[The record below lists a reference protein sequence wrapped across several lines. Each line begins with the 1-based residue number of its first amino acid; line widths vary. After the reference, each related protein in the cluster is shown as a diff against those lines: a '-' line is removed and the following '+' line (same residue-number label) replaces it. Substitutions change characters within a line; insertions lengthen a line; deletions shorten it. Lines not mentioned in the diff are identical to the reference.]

1 MNTLSKVS
9 LCKLDDL
16 IPFIGSIVLV
26 DGEQVALFYIPEH
39 GVYAVQDWDPIGKAY
54 VLSRGIV
61 GDIDGE
67 LCVASPL
74 YKQHF
79 CLKTGRCV
87 EDEKYPI
94 KTWQVTIDDGNV
106 CLISMPVI

>member
-1 MNTLSKVS
+1 MNTLTSVS
-9 LCKLDDL
+9 LCKLDEL
-16 IPFIGSIVLV
+16 IPFVGSIVLL
-26 DGEQVALFYIPEH
+26 DDEQVALFYIPEH

-87 EDEKYPI
+87 EDEKYQL
-94 KTWQVTIDDGNV
+94 KTWKVTIDGGTV
-106 CLISMPVI
+106 CLTTDR

>member
-1 MNTLSKVS
+1 MNTLTQVL
-9 LCKLDDL
+9 LCKMDEL
-16 IPFIGSIVLV
+16 IPFVGSIVLV
-26 DGEQVALFYIPEH
+26 EGEQVALFYVPEH
-39 GVYAVQDWDPIGKAY
+39 GVYAIQDWDPIGRAY

-61 GDIDGE
+61 GDLDGE

-87 EDEKYPI
+87 ENEKYQL
-94 KTWQVTIDDGNV
+94 KTWQVTIDNGNV
-106 CLISMPVI
+106 SLSING